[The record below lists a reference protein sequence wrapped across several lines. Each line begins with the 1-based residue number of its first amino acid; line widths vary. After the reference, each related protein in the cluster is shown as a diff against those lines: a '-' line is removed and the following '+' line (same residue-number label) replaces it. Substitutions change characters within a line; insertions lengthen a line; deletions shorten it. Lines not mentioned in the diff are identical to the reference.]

1 MTKHHLKKY
10 IFLWKKNSNMSSLFV
25 IAFSEVKTLFKERI
39 FFLLLGVFIFMTLA
53 SSFIGWST
61 YTTTNAVYHASV
73 IYLHQHGIAHVPSNP
88 VLSFPALASFRNI
101 IVYMFLIGSLM
112 AIVVGNR
119 SFIREQKSGVLQLL
133 FTRPIT
139 LSTLLLG
146 KIIGICFVLLSVISV
161 TALVSIVSSYFLPLQ
176 HLGTHDVIRLLVFYV
191 YSFFY
196 VLLFAFLG
204 LLFAI
209 IAKSESLALFIP
221 VCIWVGISFVMPELV
236 TGQTPTAL
244 LNPVTIDQMVNQGGF
259 FSLMQQVLTPIAVGW
274 HFTSLGSQ
282 LLNATADTRS
292 ASEILLMNKNNMIVL
307 AIALISSYLLMLT
320 ALQNYDVQ
328 SDVVNE

>member
-1 MTKHHLKKY
+1 MY
-10 IFLWKKNSNMSSLFV
+10 SIYV
-25 IAFSEVKTLFKERI
+25 IATSEVKTLFKERI
-39 FFLLLGVFIFMTLA
+39 FFILLGVFIFMTLA

-61 YTTTNAVYHASV
+61 YTTTNAVYGASA
-73 IYLHQHGIAHVPSNP
+73 IFLHQHGVAQVPANP

-119 SFIREQKSGVLQLL
+119 SFMRERKSGVLQLL
-133 FTRPIT
+133 FTRPVS
-139 LSTLLLG
+139 LSTLLIG
-146 KIIGICFVLLSVISV
+146 KIMGICFILLSIISL
-161 TALVSIVSSYFLPLQ
+161 TAFVSIVSSYFLPLQ
-176 HLGTHDVIRLLVFYV
+176 HLGTPDIIRLLVFYS

-196 VLLFAFLG
+196 ILLFAFLG

-244 LNPVTIDQMVNQGGF
+244 LNPVTIDQILNQGSF
-259 FSLMQQVLTPIAVGW
+259 FSLMQHFLTPVSLGW
-274 HFTSLGSQ
+274 HYTSLGSQ
-282 LLNATADTRS
+282 LLNATVDTRS
-292 ASEILLMNKNNMIVL
+292 TLEILVMNKNNIIVL
-307 AIALISSYLLMLT
+307 AIALISSYLLILT
-320 ALQNYDVQ
+320 ALQKYNVQ
-328 SDVVNE
+328 GDALQE

>member
-1 MTKHHLKKY
+1 MRLRLRKS
-10 IFLWKKNSNMSSLFV
+10 IFLWKKKNNMNPLLV
-25 IAFSEVKTLFKERI
+25 IAISELKTLFKERI

-61 YTTTNAVYHASV
+61 YTTTNAVYNASV
-73 IYLHQHGIAHVPSNP
+73 IFLHQHGVAQVPANP

-112 AIVVGNR
+112 AIVVGSR
-119 SFIREQKSGVLQLL
+119 SFIRERKSGILPLL
-133 FTRPIT
+133 FTRPVS

-146 KIIGICFVLLSVISV
+146 KVIGIGFTLFSIIIT
-161 TALVSIVSSYFLPLQ
+161 TATIGIISSYLLPLH
-176 HLGTHDVIRLLVFYV
+176 HLGTTDIARLLVFYV

-196 VLLFAFLG
+196 VLFFAFLG

-209 IAKSESLALFIP
+209 VAKSESLALFIP
-221 VCIWVGISFVMPELV
+221 VCIWVGVSFIMPELV

-244 LNPVTIDQMVNQGGF
+244 LNPVTIDQMINQGSF
-259 FSLMQQVLTPIAVGW
+259 FSLMQQFLTPISLGW
-274 HFTSLGSQ
+274 HYTSLGSQ
-282 LLNATADTRS
+282 LLNAAVDNRS
-292 ASEILLMNKNNMIVL
+292 SFEILLLNKNNIVVL
-307 AIALISSYLLMLT
+307 AIALTGCFLLCFS
-320 ALQNYDVQ
+320 ALQKYDVQ